1 MIDMQN
7 NPHKKHRERM
17 RDQLIKKSLS
27 AFYDHQKLE
36 MLLFY
41 SIPVKDTNPLAHA
54 LLDRFGSLSG
64 VFDADY
70 QELRKVQG
78 VGENTAVLI
87 KLVQEMAAAYFDDK
101 SSDGILLNT
110 SKKIADFVRFK
121 FLEKKTEEMLIL
133 CLDGKMKLVHQEFIA
148 KGTVNA
154 TAINKRLIAE
164 IALRHTAASVVLAHN
179 HPSGLAL
186 PSKEDFQ
193 TSAVILKALKLL
205 GINLIDSF
213 VVASGDVVSICES
226 PMFKK
231 ILDEI

>member
-17 RDQLIKKSLS
+17 REQLIKKPLS
-27 AFYDHQKLE
+27 SFYDHQKLE
-36 MLLFY
+36 VLLFY

-54 LLDRFGSLSG
+54 LLDKFGSLSG

-70 QELRKVQG
+70 QDLRKVPG

-87 KLVQEMAAAYFDDK
+87 KLVQGMAAAYFDDK
-101 SSDGILLNT
+101 SSDGVLLNT
-110 SKKIADFVRFK
+110 IEKIVDFIRFK

-133 CLDGKMKLVHQEFIA
+133 CLDGRMKLVHQEFIA

-154 TAINKRLIAE
+154 TAINKRLVAE
-164 IALRHTAASVVLAHN
+164 IALRHGAVSVVLAHN
-179 HPSGLAL
+179 HPGGLAL
-186 PSKEDFQ
+186 PSPNDVDTTKSVLE
-193 TSAVILKALKLL
+193 ALKLL

-213 VVASGDVVSICES
+213 VVAPDDIVSIRKS
-226 PMFKK
+226 PIFEK
-231 ILDEI
+231 IW

>member
-1 MIDMQN
+1 MKDVQN

-17 RDQLIKKSLS
+17 REQFVKKSLS
-27 AFYDHQKLE
+27 SFYDHQKLE

-70 QELRKVQG
+70 EELRKVPG
-78 VGENTAVLI
+78 VGENTAALI
-87 KLVQEMAAAYFDDK
+87 KLFQGMAAAYFDDK

-110 SKKIADFVRFK
+110 MEKIADFIRFK
-121 FLEKKTEEMLIL
+121 FLDKKNEEMLIL
-133 CLDGKMKLVHQEFIA
+133 CLDGKMKVVHQEFIA

-154 TAINKRLIAE
+154 TAINKRMIAE
-164 IALRHTAASVVLAHN
+164 VALRHGAASVVLAHN
-179 HPSGLAL
+179 HPGGLAL
-186 PSKEDFQ
+186 PSSEDVK
-193 TSAVILKALKLL
+193 TTETIINALKLL

-213 VVASGDVVSICES
+213 VVAEGDVVSIRKS
-226 PMFKK
+226 PALRG
-231 ILDEI
+231 IWE